1 MGRIWSQVTPVV
13 KQRLAWAAAASL
25 ALPWTV
31 GEFAKTFHQP
41 GIDDDALR
49 HAQFIDILVIGVVVF
64 LLTMVITVGFGCV
77 ITAVMKGPRHFGDAF
92 PGATPNETDATDDR
106 P

>member
-13 KQRLAWAAAASL
+13 KQRLAWAAAASV
-25 ALPWTV
+25 ALPWAV

-41 GIDDDALR
+41 GLDNDALR
-49 HAQFIDILVIGVVVF
+49 NAQFIDILVVGVIVF
-64 LLTMVITVGFGCV
+64 LLTMVGTVGFGCV
-77 ITAVMKGPRHFGDAF
+77 ITAVMKGPRYFGDAF
-92 PGATPNETDATDDR
+92 PSATSNETDARDDR